1 MFLSNL
7 SVSLGTLLNK
17 FERMMLLIKDKLGTN
32 SSQAYVFQEGYAQA
46 IGVSLHSIGPSLS
59 FKKAV
64 SQPLAFRYGY

>member
-17 FERMMLLIKDKLGTN
+17 FERVMLLIKDKLGTN

-59 FKKAV
+59 
-64 SQPLAFRYGY
+64 